1 MIDPSLIRQRF
12 AAVGRGLNERTRR
25 LFAAVEARTAG
36 YGGIA
41 ACAQATGIAGSTIG
55 RALKDLDDPAS
66 LSRRGTTTVRSARAP
81 RRAKPRP
88 AHRKPAGAFSRA
100 RGAGRESW
108 NGVLSAVLTT
118 ADGSKGTP
126 LKLQATYVSVGEFD
140 DQHFEVS
147 FDTEDPGAAFAT
159 SRRMIPTGMPGTSSS
174 AWSSLLRRG
183 SCSTSIGRRI
193 SGLK

>member
-66 LSRRGTTTVRSARAP
+66 LSRR
-81 RRAKPRP
+81 
-88 AHRKPAGAFSRA
+88 AGVC
-100 RGAGRESW
+100 GAS
-108 NGVLSAVLTT
+108 T
-118 ADGSKGTP
+118 
-126 LKLQATYVSVGEFD
+126 
-140 DQHFEVS
+140 
-147 FDTEDPGAAFAT
+147 FAT
-159 SRRMIPTGMPGTSSS
+159 IWRMLGESPAVEGGPVAAITKLG
-174 AWSSLLRRG
+174 
-183 SCSTSIGRRI
+183 
-193 SGLK
+193 SGL